1 LTTVPLRRSSPLE
14 ASSSKTPKRQVR
26 GVSTGMPI
34 SALLWAKQLY
44 TFPNRQFQQNSNQQ
58 FIRGLKSFC
67 FKGGERHEQMM
78 TE

>member
-1 LTTVPLRRSSPLE
+1 
-14 ASSSKTPKRQVR
+14 
-26 GVSTGMPI
+26 MPI

-44 TFPNRQFQQNSNQQ
+44 TFPNRQFQQYSNQQ
-58 FIRGLKSFC
+58 FIRGLKSFG